1 MFRKRIM
8 LIFISKLF
16 FLSFFPLQTKQNIE
30 EPEKQPI
37 TMATTSS
44 KPFTRTISV
53 AIDETCSFLA
63 EFHPNAVGKL
73 NADFSL
79 SIMNN
84 PFEDTTVQLIGECH
98 QEEVTIDNIQSS
110 YVATSELALEYNNN
124 VENEGWLFFVSFK
137 D

>member
-1 MFRKRIM
+1 
-8 LIFISKLF
+8 
-16 FLSFFPLQTKQNIE
+16 
-30 EPEKQPI
+30 
-37 TMATTSS
+37 MATTSS